1 MYFFLFLSY
10 IKNISLAHHVVEEK
24 VLVMCTHI
32 FINVWSTL
40 TTLVVCLL
48 SWVTLCSPFLDSEC
62 VVVSDSDPDP
72 KYWIQSLDLLE
83 FDLQTLQ
90 KGMDVTGNVINAA
103 QMVLKLQFNV
113 QGLQSTTSTQSL

>member
-1 MYFFLFLSY
+1 M
-10 IKNISLAHHVVEEK
+10 EEK

-32 FINVWSTL
+32 FSNVWSTL

-48 SWVTLCSPFLDSEC
+48 SWVTLCSPFLDSER

-90 KGMDVTGNVINAA
+90 KGLDVTGNVINAA